1 METIIERRRNSKTF
15 GYVVDMENDTMIL
28 DFNSIEPAKKMEFY
42 IKRKYGFSEY
52 MKYEASLIAC
62 QVCGKRVFV
71 SFAVD
76 RMLRHH
82 NPKYNE
88 IIKYFEQLFETF
100 IS

>member
-15 GYVVDMENDTMIL
+15 GYVIDMENDTMIL
-28 DFNSIEPAKKMEFY
+28 DFKSMEPAKRMAFY
-42 IKRKYGFSEY
+42 INRKYGFSEY
-52 MKYEASLIAC
+52 LKYEATVITC

-71 SFAVD
+71 SFGVD
-76 RMLRHH
+76 CLRHH
-82 NPKYNE
+82 KAKYNE

>member
-15 GYVVDMENDTMIL
+15 GYVIDMENDTMIL
-28 DFNSIEPAKKMEFY
+28 DFNSMEPAKRMAFY
-42 IKRKYGFSEY
+42 INRKYGFSEY
-52 MKYEASLIAC
+52 LKYEATLITC

-71 SFAVD
+71 SFGVD
-76 RMLRHH
+76 CLRHH
-82 NPKYNE
+82 KAKYNE